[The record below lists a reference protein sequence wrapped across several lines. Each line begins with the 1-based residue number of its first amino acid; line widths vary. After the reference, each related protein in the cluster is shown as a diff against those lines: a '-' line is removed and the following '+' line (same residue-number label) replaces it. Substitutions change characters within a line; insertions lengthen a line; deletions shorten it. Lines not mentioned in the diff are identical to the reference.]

1 MCLANYSSCDRYHC
15 KITGPGFFGLGILTT
30 LDTVGLV
37 NPPAWVVFSALLALL
52 GWVLV
57 LNANFYK
64 ILKLVELGFSN
75 WWTVS
80 ANLAIAYNN
89 MNQIQKEQIRKSY
102 MGKFGEFPDI
112 EQFLQLGRKR
122 NKFEESF
129 LLPYENHVRY
139 HKSDSKSSHSDPN
152 CVICKLEKSFEQSA
166 NNRSVN

>member
-1 MCLANYSSCDRYHC
+1 MQQGVTRREKKLTLRQSYRLSRPNLEWRECQLAGGWALVAGWFALGTMCLANYSSCDRYHC

-75 WWTVS
+75 WLTVS

-102 MGKFGEFPDI
+102 MEKFGEFPNI

-122 NKFEESF
+122 NKF
-129 LLPYENHVRY
+129 
-139 HKSDSKSSHSDPN
+139 
-152 CVICKLEKSFEQSA
+152 
-166 NNRSVN
+166 